1 MSGNIILIKSS
12 KIIDRLRVL
21 NPNVEEI
28 IECILKKV
36 GVQSQN
42 VYVMLENASISSIA
56 SHNLRYTNSI
66 FVIDIE
72 KIERTENLY
81 VLIVCRVI
89 SQKKKMRFIY
99 DMEHFSIYVESAY
112 QQSGLFP
119 VH

>member
-56 SHNLRYTNSI
+56 
-66 FVIDIE
+66 
-72 KIERTENLY
+72 
-81 VLIVCRVI
+81 
-89 SQKKKMRFIY
+89 
-99 DMEHFSIYVESAY
+99 
-112 QQSGLFP
+112 
-119 VH
+119 